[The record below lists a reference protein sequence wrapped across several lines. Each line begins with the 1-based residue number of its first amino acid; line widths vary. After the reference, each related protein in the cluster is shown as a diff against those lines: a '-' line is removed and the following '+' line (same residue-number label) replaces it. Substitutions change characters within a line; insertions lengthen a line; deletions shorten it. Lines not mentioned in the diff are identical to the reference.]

1 MGGGDGGGARSRV
14 SDKHLLTHAHITCV
28 MSDTLHT
35 LYLLIRKTTQAEEV
49 REQRDKTK
57 GCKLER

>member
-1 MGGGDGGGARSRV
+1 
-14 SDKHLLTHAHITCV
+14 

-49 REQRDKTK
+49 REHRDKTK
-57 GCKLER
+57 GCKLESYVIPAKAFGATGS